1 MENAKNITQIIIETI
16 NTILQN
22 LFSSIDNNLYE
33 ILDDI
38 IFINQD
44 IISDSFFEKIL
55 GANSHNGIILICNS
69 LLFGFIL
76 YYSIKY
82 LFSHFNYNQIEKPSQ
97 FIFKIIIF
105 GICINFSYFFIKE
118 ILSFTSN
125 ITLAIRGIGEDL
137 FNKNICFSELIL
149 EINKSIGISF
159 SSLDVF
165 SLDGIIK
172 ISLSSSLLSL
182 VFTYAFRY
190 IMVKIF
196 ILLTPVAF
204 LSLILQNTYWFFK
217 SWIRN
222 LFSLLFIQIIV
233 SLVLLILF
241 SMDYSSGNLII
252 KFIYIGA
259 IYALIKAN
267 SFSREFLG
275 GVSTTISQNVNN
287 FFKK

>member
-105 GICINFSYFFIKE
+105 GICINFSYFFIK
-118 ILSFTSN
+118 
-125 ITLAIRGIGEDL
+125 
-137 FNKNICFSELIL
+137 
-149 EINKSIGISF
+149 
-159 SSLDVF
+159 
-165 SLDGIIK
+165 
-172 ISLSSSLLSL
+172 
-182 VFTYAFRY
+182 
-190 IMVKIF
+190 
-196 ILLTPVAF
+196 
-204 LSLILQNTYWFFK
+204 
-217 SWIRN
+217 
-222 LFSLLFIQIIV
+222 
-233 SLVLLILF
+233 
-241 SMDYSSGNLII
+241 
-252 KFIYIGA
+252 
-259 IYALIKAN
+259 
-267 SFSREFLG
+267 
-275 GVSTTISQNVNN
+275 
-287 FFKK
+287 